1 MKAPVRRSASVKISS
16 SYVIEVDEQSA
27 KEEESRRWRRAKVR
41 EMSRSQF
48 SKWCKS
54 HLKSIKMRRVAE
66 ASEEND
72 SWHLISKN
80 ASKGRDS
87 KIDIHMYNGLKFPSS
102 GSASHNRARFS
113 VVPIEKE
120 NLDYISPDMTV

>member
-1 MKAPVRRSASVKISS
+1 
-16 SYVIEVDEQSA
+16 
-27 KEEESRRWRRAKVR
+27 
-41 EMSRSQF
+41 MSRSQF

-54 HLKSIKMRRVAE
+54 HLKSIKMRPVAE

-80 ASKGRDS
+80 ASKNRSS
-87 KIDIHMYNGLKFPSS
+87 KIDIHMYNGLKFPSDS
-102 GSASHNRARFS
+102 SPSHNRARFS
-113 VVPIEKE
+113 VVPIEEE